1 MLNASKKFYKITKV
15 AFILSIGFFIGFFAS
30 QTKNATENPTQDA
43 KTTESV
49 NLNSIV
55 SYTTGNGILKLNTSD
70 GNAYVI
76 HADNTIRTFK
86 ANECIPLVDI
96 AYAYKTGADYWC
108 FQLKDLTCQ
117 LDNRN
122 MLSYR
127 AIAEQINS
135 RYQWVTWNDETHV
148 YVTTKNGDEYTVLK

>member
-1 MLNASKKFYKITKV
+1 MLNASKISHKV
-15 AFILSIGFFIGFFAS
+15 IKVTLILSLGFFIGFFAS
-30 QTKNATENPTQDA
+30 QTKNATDDSPQDA

-108 FQLKDLTCQ
+108 FQLKDITCQ

-148 YVTTKNGDEYTVLK
+148 YVTTKNGVFITVLK

>member
-1 MLNASKKFYKITKV
+1 MLNANKIFRKITKV
-15 AFILSIGFFIGFFAS
+15 TLILSIGFFIGFFTS
-30 QTKNATENPTQDA
+30 QMKNVTDDSPQDA
-43 KTTESV
+43 KTAESID
-49 NLNSIV
+49 LDSIV
-55 SYTTGNGILKLNTSD
+55 SYTTGDGILKLNTND
-70 GNAYVI
+70 GNVYVI

-86 ANECIPLVDI
+86 ANECIPLSDI

-108 FQLKDLTCQ
+108 FQLKDITCQ

-127 AIAEQINS
+127 AIAEQVNS

-148 YVTTKNGDEYTVLK
+148 YVTTKDGDEYTVLK

>member
-1 MLNASKKFYKITKV
+1 MLNASKKIQQLTK
-15 AFILSIGFFIGFFAS
+15 ATLILLIGIFIGFFAS
-30 QTKNATENPTQDA
+30 QTKSTTENPPQDA
-43 KTTESV
+43 KTADSIK
-49 NLNSIV
+49 LDSIV
-55 SYTTGNGILKLNTSD
+55 SYTTGDGILKLNTSD

-86 ANECIPLVDI
+86 ANECIPLSDI

-108 FQLKDLTCQ
+108 FQLKDITCQ

-127 AIAEQINS
+127 AIAEQVNS